1 MADWRQRD
9 GSTREHAWGNR
20 RNGGT
25 RGLTGEA
32 GAAQLHA
39 R

>member
-1 MADWRQRD
+1 MADQRQRD
-9 GSTREHAWGNR
+9 GGTCEHAWGNR
-20 RNGGT
+20 RDGGT